1 MRPGLFISF
10 LLAIVVATYTFE
22 VRTYVAKVPGWQ
34 NYLPP
39 PFLYTY
45 VVIIWAVLGVVAD
58 MGGDALAAAFG
69 FGLVLAMFYTAVN
82 SGVPILTPKPD
93 SAKFSATGGAVSGAI
108 NGGGGAIS
116 GAIN

>member
-1 MRPGLFISF
+1 MRQGLFISF
-10 LLAIVVATYTFE
+10 MLAIVVATYTFE
-22 VRTYVAKVPGWQ
+22 VRTYAAKVPGWK

-39 PFLYTY
+39 PFLFTY
-45 VVIIWAVLGVVAD
+45 VVVIWAILGVVAD

-93 SAKFSATGGAVSGAI
+93 SANFTATGAVGGAI
-108 NGGGGAIS
+108 NGGGS
-116 GAIN
+116 N